1 MAESKPRRS
10 KRELASMVA
19 YAILMLA
26 FGIALTVGVPA
37 LLLVRALDDDGATF
51 WRLLSGV
58 VGVAWIAVLGYAVVS
73 DRQTRGWVAFTL
85 VGWVFYLWQLLRRFA
100 GRRAEVD

>member
-10 KRELASMVA
+10 KRELAFMVA

-37 LLLVRALDDDGATF
+37 LLLFRALDDDGATL
-51 WRLLSGV
+51 WRLVSGV
-58 VGVAWIAVLGYAVVS
+58 VGVAWIAVLGYAVVT
-73 DRQTRGWVAFTL
+73 DRETRGWVAFAL
-85 VGWVFYLWQLLRRFA
+85 VGWLFYLWRLLRRLS
-100 GRRAEVD
+100 GRRELD